1 MARTADRVAARILA
15 ASGFGAISD
24 LHRAASL
31 ARELRRP
38 EIAETL
44 AEIAAAAEN
53 QLMRRVEAVF

>member
-1 MARTADRVAARILA
+1 MSSTADRLAARILA
-15 ASGFGAISD
+15 ASGAGGISD

-44 AEIAAAAEN
+44 AEIAEAAEN
-53 QLMRRVEAVF
+53 QLIRRLEVVF